1 MELIIGTRRWS
12 TWSLR
17 PWLVLRKAGAA
28 FSVTEVE
35 LRRGEATQADLAP
48 HSPSGLA
55 PVLKDGDLTI
65 WDSLAICEHLA
76 ERFPAAGLWPTDSA
90 ARAQAR
96 SAAAQMHAGFAALR
110 SECPMALDQPPQTKD
125 LSPATQEDIRKLN
138 RLWSEMLARHG
149 GPFLAGSWSIADA
162 FYTPVA
168 TRLRTYGVNLSD
180 YGDAGPASAYAERLL
195 SDPDFL
201 IWETEA
207 RAEAQ
212 G

>member
-17 PWLVLRKAGAA
+17 PWLALRKTGAA
-28 FSVTEVE
+28 FTVTEVE
-35 LRRGEATQADLAP
+35 LRRGEATQAELAP
-48 HSPSGLA
+48 HSPSGQA
-55 PVLKDGDLTI
+55 PVLKDGGLAI

-76 ERFPAAGLWPTDSA
+76 ERFPAAGLWPADPA

-96 SAAAQMHAGFAALR
+96 SAAAQMHSGFAALR
-110 SECPMALDQPPQTKD
+110 SECPMALDQAPQIKI
-125 LSPATQEDIRKLN
+125 LSPETQADIRKLV
-138 RLWSEMLARHG
+138 RLWSEMLARYG
-149 GPFLAGSWSIADA
+149 GPFLAGPWSIADA

-168 TRLRTYGVNLSD
+168 TRLRTYGVDLSD

-201 IWETEA
+201 IWE
-207 RAEAQ
+207 AEAQ